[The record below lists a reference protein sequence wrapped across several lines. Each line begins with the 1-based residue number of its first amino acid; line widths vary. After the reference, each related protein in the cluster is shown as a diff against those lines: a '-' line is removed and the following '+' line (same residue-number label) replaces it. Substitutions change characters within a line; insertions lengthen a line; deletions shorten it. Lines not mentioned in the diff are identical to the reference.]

1 MLAEGEIM
9 TAEST
14 ASTTLTLPVL
24 PLDDEVVLPGMVVPL
39 DLSDAEVRAA
49 VEAAQSAVTSE
60 ASGGKPRVLLVPRID
75 GAYAAIG
82 TLGRIEQVGRLSDG
96 DPGAL
101 IRGLGRVRIGSGTTG
116 PGAALWVEGTPVEE
130 TVPDPLPGSVGELV
144 TAYKALA
151 TSWLRKRGAWQ
162 VVDRVTGIDDVPT
175 LADNAGYLPFLTG
188 EQKRQLLETTDPV
201 ARLKYATDVLRSH
214 LAEQDVAESLAKEVQ
229 EGVDKQQREFL
240 LRRQLEAVRK
250 ELAQLNGDPEDEG
263 DDYRARVEAADLPAE
278 VRKAALKEV
287 EKLERASDQS
297 PEGSWIRTWLD
308 TVLELPWNE
317 RTEDA
322 YDIAGAKRVLDADHA
337 GLEDVKER
345 ITEYLAVRKRRA
357 ERGPGPE
364 SAGASGRRA
373 GGAVLALVGPPGVGK
388 TSLGESV
395 ARAMGRTFVRVAL
408 GGIRDEAE
416 IRGHRRTYVGALPGR
431 IVRAI
436 KEAGSMNPVVLLDEI
451 DKVGSDYRG
460 DPSAALLEVLDPA
473 QNHTFRDHYLE
484 VELDLSDVVFLAT
497 ANVLEAIPA
506 PLLDRMELVRLD
518 GYTEDEKVVIARD
531 HLLPRQLE
539 RAGLAPGEVAVTDDA
554 LRKLA
559 GEYTREAGVR
569 DLERSVARLLRKV
582 AAQHEL
588 GERELPFTVAP
599 DGLRP
604 LIGRPHHVP
613 ESAQDPAERRTAV
626 PGVVTGL
633 AVTGAGGD
641 VLYVE
646 ASLADAETGASGLT
660 LTGQLGDVM
669 KESAH
674 IALSFLRSHGAE
686 LELPVGD
693 LKERGV
699 HLHVPA
705 GAVPKD
711 GPSAGITMTTALAS
725 LLSGRPVRPDVA
737 MTGEVSLTGRV
748 LPIGGVKQKLLAAH
762 RAGLTTVILPQR
774 NAPDLDDV
782 PAEVLEALDVHPVA
796 DVRQVLELALT
807 PAANGARPVVPVA
820 A

>member
-1 MLAEGEIM
+1 MA
-9 TAEST
+9 AESAAFT
-14 ASTTLTLPVL
+14 PLTLPVL

-49 VEAAQSAVTSE
+49 VEAAQAAARSE
-60 ASGGKPRVLLVPRID
+60 PGKPRVLLVPRVD
-75 GAYAAIG
+75 GTYAKTGVLG
-82 TLGRIEQVGRLSDG
+82 TVEQVGRLADG

-101 IRGLGRVRIGSGTTG
+101 VRGRSRVRIGAGTTG
-116 PGAALWVEGTPVEE
+116 PGAALWVEGTRVDE
-130 TVPDPLPGSVGELV
+130 TVPDPLPGQVAEL
-144 TAYKALA
+144 AKEYKALA
-151 TSWLRKRGAWQ
+151 TAWLRKRGAWQ
-162 VVDRVTGIDDVPT
+162 VVDRVQAIDDVSA
-175 LADNAGYLPFLTG
+175 LADNSGYSPFLTT
-188 EQKRQLLETTDPV
+188 EQKVELLETTDPV
-201 ARLKYATDVLRSH
+201 ARLRLATQQLRDH
-214 LAEQDVAESLAKEVQ
+214 LAEQDVAETIAKDVQ

-250 ELAQLNGDPEDEG
+250 ELRELNGDGKDPAEES
-263 DDYRARVEAADLPAE
+263 DDYRARVEAADLPE
-278 VRKAALKEV
+278 KVREAALKEV
-287 EKLERASDQS
+287 DKLERSSDQS

-308 TVLELPWNE
+308 TVLEMPWNE

-322 YDIAGAKRVLDADHA
+322 YDIQGARGVLDAEHA
-337 GLEDVKER
+337 GLDDVKDR
-345 ITEYLAVRKRRA
+345 ITEYLAVRKRRGD
-357 ERGPGPE
+357 RGLGVV
-364 SAGASGRRA
+364 GGRR

-395 ARAMGRTFVRVAL
+395 AHAMGRKFVRVAL
-408 GGIRDEAE
+408 GGVRDEAE

-431 IVRAI
+431 IVRAV

-451 DKVGSDYRG
+451 DKVGSDFRG
-460 DPSAALLEVLDPA
+460 DPAAALLEVLDPA

-497 ANVLEAIPA
+497 ANVLEAIPEA
-506 PLLDRMELVRLD
+506 LLDRMELVRLD

-539 RAGLAPGEVAVTDDA
+539 RAGLDGDEVAVDEGA

-569 DLERSVARLLRKV
+569 TLERSIARLLRKV

-588 GERELPFTVAP
+588 GERELPFTVTDA
-599 DGLRP
+599 DLRA

-613 ESAQDPAERRTAV
+613 ESAQEPAERRTSV
-626 PGVVTGL
+626 PGVATGL

-646 ASLADAETGASGLT
+646 ASLADPETGAAGLT

-669 KESAH
+669 KESAQ

-686 LELPVGD
+686 LELPVAD
-693 LKERGV
+693 LKDRGV
-699 HLHVPA
+699 HIHFPA

-725 LLSGRPVRPDVA
+725 LLSGRLVRTDVA

-762 RAGLTTVILPQR
+762 RAGVTTVIIPKR
-774 NAPDLDDV
+774 NEPDLDDV
-782 PAEVLEALDVHPVA
+782 PAEVLDKLDVHAVT
-796 DVRQVLELALT
+796 DVRQVLELALA
-807 PAANGARPVVPVA
+807 PATNGARSEVPVA

>member
-1 MLAEGEIM
+1 MA
-9 TAEST
+9 AEST
-14 ASTTLTLPVL
+14 AFTLVLPVL

-49 VEAAQSAVTSE
+49 VEAAQAAARSE
-60 ASGGKPRVLLVPRID
+60 PGKPKVLLVPRID
-75 GAYAAIG
+75 GTYAKTGVLG
-82 TLGRIEQVGRLSDG
+82 TVEQVGRLADG

-101 IRGLGRVRIGSGTTG
+101 IRGRGRVRIGAGTTG
-116 PGAALWVEGTPVEE
+116 PGAALWVEGAGVDE
-130 TVPDPLPGSVGELV
+130 TVPDPLPGHAAELV
-144 TAYKALA
+144 KEYKALA
-151 TSWLRKRGAWQ
+151 TSWLKKRGAWQ
-162 VVDRVTGIDDVPT
+162 VVDRVQAIDDVSA
-175 LADNAGYLPFLTG
+175 LADNSGYSPFLTT
-188 EQKRQLLETTDPV
+188 EQKVELLETADPV
-201 ARLKYATDVLRSH
+201 ARLRLAAQQLRDH
-214 LAEQDVAESLAKEVQ
+214 LAEQDVAETIAKDVQ

-250 ELAQLNGDPEDEG
+250 ELRELNGDQDGEES
-263 DDYRARVEAADLPAE
+263 DDYRARVEAADLPE
-278 VRKAALKEV
+278 KVREAALKEV
-287 EKLERASDQS
+287 DKLERSSDQS

-308 TVLELPWNE
+308 TVLEMPWNE
-317 RTEDA
+317 RTDDSASA
-322 YDIAGAKRVLDADHA
+322 YDIQGARAILDAEHA

-345 ITEYLAVRKRRA
+345 ITEYLAVRKRRS
-357 ERGPGPE
+357 ERGLGVI
-364 SAGASGRRA
+364 GGRR

-395 ARAMGRTFVRVAL
+395 AHAMGRKFVRVAL
-408 GGIRDEAE
+408 GGVRDEAE

-431 IVRAI
+431 VVRAI

-460 DPSAALLEVLDPA
+460 DPAAALLEVLDPA

-497 ANVLEAIPA
+497 ANVLEAIPEA
-506 PLLDRMELVRLD
+506 LADRMEIVRLD

-539 RAGLAPGEVAVTDDA
+539 RTGLAKDEVAIDEGA

-569 DLERSVARLLRKV
+569 TLERSIARLLRKI

-588 GERELPFTVAP
+588 GERKLPFTVR
-599 DGLRP
+599 DEDLRA

-613 ESAQDPAERRTAV
+613 ESAQDPAERRTSV
-626 PGVVTGL
+626 PGVATGL

-641 VLYVE
+641 VLFVE
-646 ASLADAETGASGLT
+646 ASLADPETGAAGLT

-669 KESAH
+669 KESAQ

-686 LELPVGD
+686 LELPVAD
-693 LKERGV
+693 LKDRGV
-699 HLHVPA
+699 HVHFPA

-725 LLSGRPVRPDVA
+725 LLSGRLVRTDVA

-762 RAGLTTVILPQR
+762 RAGVTTVIIPKR
-774 NAPDLDDV
+774 NEPDLDDV
-782 PAEVLEALDVHPVA
+782 PAEVLDKLDVHAVT
-796 DVRQVLELALT
+796 DVRQVLELALA
-807 PAANGARPVVPVA
+807 PATNGAEPEVPVA

>member
-1 MLAEGEIM
+1 M
-9 TAEST
+9 TAESP
-14 ASTTLTLPVL
+14 ASASLTLPVL

-39 DLSDAEVRAA
+39 DLSDADVRAA
-49 VEAAQSAVTSE
+49 VEAAQAA
-60 ASGGKPRVLLVPRID
+60 ASSGPSGNKPRVLLVPRVD
-75 GAYAAIG
+75 GTYAAIG

-101 IRGLGRVRIGSGTTG
+101 IRGVGRVRIGSGTTG

-130 TVPDPLPGSVGELV
+130 KAPEPLPGAVAELV
-144 TAYKALA
+144 TEYKALA

-162 VVDRVTGIDDVPT
+162 VVDRVAGIDDVPT
-175 LADNAGYLPFLTG
+175 LADNSGYLPFLTT
-188 EQKRQLLETTDPV
+188 EQKLRLLETTDPV
-201 ARLKYATDVLRSH
+201 ARLKYAAEVLRSH
-214 LAEQDVAESLAKEVQ
+214 LAEQDVAESIAKDVQ

-240 LRRQLEAVRK
+240 LRRQLEAVRR
-250 ELAQLNGDPEDEG
+250 ELAELNGDPEDEG
-263 DDYRARVEAADLPAE
+263 GDYRARVEAADLPEE

-287 EKLERASDQS
+287 DKLERASDQS

-322 YDIAGAKRVLDADHA
+322 YDIAGARRVLDADHS
-337 GLEDVKER
+337 GLADVKER
-345 ITEYLAVRKRRA
+345 ISEYLAVRKRRS
-357 ERGPGPE
+357 ERGLGLV
-364 SAGASGRRA
+364 GGRR

-395 ARAMGRTFVRVAL
+395 ARAMGRKFVRVAL
-408 GGIRDEAE
+408 GGVRDEAE

-431 IVRAI
+431 IVRAV

-460 DPSAALLEVLDPA
+460 DPAAALLEVLDPA

-497 ANVLEAIPA
+497 ANVLESIPE

-539 RAGLAPGEVAVTDDA
+539 RAGLEPGEVTLEDAA
-554 LRKLA
+554 LRRLA

-569 DLERSVARLLRKV
+569 NLERSVARLLRKV
-582 AAQHEL
+582 ATQHEL
-588 GERELPFTVAP
+588 GERELPFTV
-599 DGLRP
+599 GVEQLRP
-604 LIGRPHHVP
+604 LIGRPHHTP
-613 ESAQDPAERRTAV
+613 EAAQDPAERRTAV

-646 ASLADAETGASGLT
+646 ASLADPETGASGLQ

-725 LLSGRPVRPDVA
+725 LLSGRQVRPDVA

-762 RAGLTTVILPQR
+762 RAGITTVIIPKR
-774 NAPDLDDV
+774 NEPDLDDV
-782 PAEVLEALDVHPVA
+782 PAEILEALEVHPVA

-807 PAANGARPVVPVA
+807 PAAQGADPGVPLA

>member
-1 MLAEGEIM
+1 M
-9 TAEST
+9 
-14 ASTTLTLPVL
+14 ASTSTPLTLPVL

-39 DLSDAEVRAA
+39 DLSDSEVRAA
-49 VEAAQSAVTSE
+49 VEAAQAAARTTP
-60 ASGGKPRVLLVPRID
+60 GKPRVLLVPRID
-75 GAYAAIG
+75 GTYANTGVLG
-82 TLGRIEQVGRLSDG
+82 TVEQVGRLADG

-101 IRGLGRVRIGSGTTG
+101 IRGRGRVKIGAGTTG
-116 PGAALWVEGTPVEE
+116 PGAALWVEGTRVDES
-130 TVPDPLPGSVGELV
+130 VPEPSPSSQLRSNRGDPYPGQVAELV
-144 TAYKALA
+144 KEYKALA
-151 TSWLRKRGAWQ
+151 TAWLRKRGAWQ
-162 VVDRVTGIDDVPT
+162 VVDRVQAIDDVSA
-175 LADNAGYLPFLTG
+175 LADNSGYSPFLTTD
-188 EQKRQLLETTDPV
+188 QKVELLETADPV
-201 ARLKYATDVLRSH
+201 ARLKLATQQLRDH
-214 LAEQDVAESLAKEVQ
+214 LAEQDVAESIAKDVQ

-250 ELAQLNGDPEDEG
+250 ELRELNGEQDGEES
-263 DDYRARVEAADLPAE
+263 DDYRARVEAADLPE
-278 VRKAALKEV
+278 KVREAALKEV
-287 EKLERASDQS
+287 DKLERSSDQS

-308 TVLELPWNE
+308 TVLEMPWNE

-322 YDIAGAKRVLDADHA
+322 YDIQGAQAVLDAEHS
-337 GLEDVKER
+337 GLQDVKER
-345 ITEYLAVRKRRA
+345 ITEYLAVRKRRTD
-357 ERGPGPE
+357 RGLGVV
-364 SAGASGRRA
+364 GGRR

-395 ARAMGRTFVRVAL
+395 AHAMGRKFVRVAL
-408 GGIRDEAE
+408 GGVRDEAE

-451 DKVGSDYRG
+451 DKVGSDFRG
-460 DPSAALLEVLDPA
+460 DPAAALLEVLDPA

-497 ANVLEAIPA
+497 ANVLEAIPEA
-506 PLLDRMELVRLD
+506 LADRMEIVRLD

-539 RAGLAPGEVAVTDDA
+539 RAGLDKGEVAIDEGA

-569 DLERSVARLLRKV
+569 NLERSVARLLRKV

-588 GERELPFTVAP
+588 GERELPFTVR
-599 DGLRP
+599 DEDLRS

-613 ESAQDPAERRTAV
+613 ESAQDPAERRTSV
-626 PGVVTGL
+626 PGVATGL

-646 ASLADAETGASGLT
+646 ASLADPETGAAGLT

-669 KESAH
+669 KESAQ
-674 IALSFLRSHGAE
+674 IALSFLRSRGAE

-693 LKERGV
+693 LKDRGV
-699 HLHVPA
+699 HIHFPA

-711 GPSAGITMTTALAS
+711 GPSAGVTMTTALAS
-725 LLSGRPVRPDVA
+725 LLSGRLVRTDVA

-762 RAGLTTVILPQR
+762 RAGVTTVIIPKR
-774 NAPDLDDV
+774 NEPDLDDV
-782 PAEVLEALDVHPVA
+782 PAEVLDKLDVHAVT
-796 DVRQVLELALT
+796 DVRQVLELALAPATADAT
-807 PAANGARPVVPVA
+807 PEVPVA

>member
-1 MLAEGEIM
+1 MA
-9 TAEST
+9 AESP
-14 ASTTLTLPVL
+14 AFTLNLPLL

-49 VEAAQSAVTSE
+49 VEAAQAAAPE
-60 ASGGKPRVLLVPRID
+60 PAKPTVLLVPRID
-75 GAYAAIG
+75 GTYAG
-82 TLGRIEQVGRLSDG
+82 TGVLGTVEQVGRLADG

-101 IRGLGRVRIGSGTTG
+101 IRGRSRVRIGAGTTG
-116 PGAALWVEGTPVEE
+116 PGAALWVEGARIEE
-130 TVPDPLPGSVGELV
+130 SVPEPLPGHVTELIKE
-144 TAYKALA
+144 YKALA
-151 TSWLRKRGAWQ
+151 TTWLKKRGAWQ
-162 VVDRVTGIDDVPT
+162 VVDRVQAIDDVSA
-175 LADNAGYLPFLTG
+175 LADNSGYSPFLTTD
-188 EQKRQLLETTDPV
+188 QKVALLETADPV
-201 ARLKYATDVLRSH
+201 ARLRLATQQLRDH
-214 LAEQDVAESLAKEVQ
+214 LAEQDVAETIAKDVQ

-250 ELAQLNGDPEDEG
+250 ELRELNGGNGKDAAEES
-263 DDYRARVEAADLPAE
+263 DDYRARVEAADLPE
-278 VRKAALKEV
+278 KVREAALKEV
-287 EKLERASDQS
+287 DKLERASDQS

-308 TVLELPWNE
+308 TVLEMPWNE

-322 YDIAGAKRVLDADHA
+322 YDIRGAKAVLDAEHA

-345 ITEYLAVRKRRA
+345 ITEYLAVRKRRGD
-357 ERGPGPE
+357 RGLGVI
-364 SAGASGRRA
+364 GGRR

-388 TSLGESV
+388 TSLGQSV
-395 ARAMGRTFVRVAL
+395 AHAMGRTFVRVAL
-408 GGIRDEAE
+408 GGVRDEAE

-431 IVRAI
+431 IVRAV

-451 DKVGSDYRG
+451 DKVGSDFRG
-460 DPSAALLEVLDPA
+460 DPAAALLEVLDPA

-497 ANVLEAIPA
+497 ANVLEAIPEA
-506 PLLDRMELVRLD
+506 LADRMEIVRLD

-539 RAGLAPGEVAVTDDA
+539 RAGLHGDEVTLDESA
-554 LRKLA
+554 LRRLA

-569 DLERSVARLLRKV
+569 TLERSIARLLRKI

-588 GERELPFTVAP
+588 GERELPFTVT
-599 DGLRP
+599 DGDLRG

-626 PGVVTGL
+626 PGVATGL

-641 VLYVE
+641 VLFVE
-646 ASLADAETGASGLT
+646 ASLADPETGGAGLT

-669 KESAH
+669 KESAQ

-686 LELPVGD
+686 LELPVAD
-693 LKERGV
+693 LKDRGV
-699 HLHVPA
+699 HIHFPA

-711 GPSAGITMTTALAS
+711 GPSAGVTMTTALAS
-725 LLSGRPVRPDVA
+725 LLSGRLVRTDVA

-762 RAGLTTVILPQR
+762 RAGVTTVIIPKR
-774 NAPDLDDV
+774 NEPDLDDV
-782 PAEVLEALDVHPVA
+782 PAEVLDKLDVHAVT
-796 DVRQVLELALT
+796 DVRQVLELALA
-807 PAANGARPVVPVA
+807 PAVDGAAPQVPVA

>member
-1 MLAEGEIM
+1 MA
-9 TAEST
+9 AEST
-14 ASTTLTLPVL
+14 AFTPLALPVL

-39 DLSDAEVRAA
+39 DLNDADVRAA
-49 VEAAQSAVTSE
+49 VEAAQAAARSE
-60 ASGGKPRVLLVPRID
+60 PGKPKVLLVPRID
-75 GAYAAIG
+75 GTYAG
-82 TLGRIEQVGRLSDG
+82 TGVLGTVEQVGRLADG

-101 IRGLGRVRIGSGTTG
+101 IRGRGRVKIGAGTTG
-116 PGAALWVEGTPVEE
+116 PGAALWVEGTRLDER
-130 TVPDPLPGSVGELV
+130 VPDPLPGHVTELV
-144 TAYKALA
+144 KEYKALA
-151 TSWLRKRGAWQ
+151 TAWLRKRGAWQ
-162 VVDRVTGIDDVPT
+162 VVDRVQAIDDVSA
-175 LADNAGYLPFLTG
+175 LADNSGYSPFLTTD
-188 EQKRQLLETTDPV
+188 QKVELLETADPV
-201 ARLKYATDVLRSH
+201 ARLKLATQQLRDH
-214 LAEQDVAESLAKEVQ
+214 LAEQDVAETIAKDVQ

-250 ELAQLNGDPEDEG
+250 ELRELGGEKEG
-263 DDYRARVEAADLPAE
+263 EESDDYRARVEAADLPE
-278 VRKAALKEV
+278 KVREAALKEV
-287 EKLERASDQS
+287 DKLERSSDQS

-317 RTEDA
+317 RTDDSSSA
-322 YDIAGAKRVLDADHA
+322 YDIRGAKEILDAEHA

-345 ITEYLAVRKRRA
+345 ITEYLAVRKRRSD
-357 ERGPGPE
+357 RGLGVV
-364 SAGASGRRA
+364 GGRR

-395 ARAMGRTFVRVAL
+395 AHAMGRKFVRVAL
-408 GGIRDEAE
+408 GGVRDEAE

-451 DKVGSDYRG
+451 DKVGSDFRG
-460 DPSAALLEVLDPA
+460 DPAAALLEVLDPA

-497 ANVLEAIPA
+497 ANVLEAIPEA
-506 PLLDRMELVRLD
+506 LLDRMELVRLD
-518 GYTEDEKVVIARD
+518 GYTEDEKIVIARD

-539 RAGLAPGEVAVTDDA
+539 RAGLEKDEVVVDEGA

-569 DLERSVARLLRKV
+569 NLERSIARLLRKV

-588 GERELPFTVAP
+588 GERKLPFTVGEG
-599 DGLRP
+599 DLRD

-626 PGVVTGL
+626 PGVATGL

-641 VLYVE
+641 VLFVE
-646 ASLADAETGASGLT
+646 ASLADPETGAAGLT

-669 KESAH
+669 KESAQ

-686 LELPVGD
+686 LELPVAD
-693 LKERGV
+693 LKDRGV
-699 HLHVPA
+699 HIHFPA

-711 GPSAGITMTTALAS
+711 GPSAGVTMTTALAS
-725 LLSGRPVRPDVA
+725 LLSGRLVRTDVA

-762 RAGLTTVILPQR
+762 RAGVTTVVIPKR
-774 NAPDLDDV
+774 NEPDLDDV
-782 PAEVLEALDVHPVA
+782 PAEVLDKLDVHAVT
-796 DVRQVLELALT
+796 DVRQVLELALS
-807 PAANGARPVVPVA
+807 PATNGAAPEVPVA

>member
-1 MLAEGEIM
+1 M
-9 TAEST
+9 
-14 ASTTLTLPVL
+14 ASTSTPLTLPVL

-39 DLSDAEVRAA
+39 DLNDADVRAA
-49 VEAAQSAVTSE
+49 VEAAQAAARSTP
-60 ASGGKPRVLLVPRID
+60 GKPQVLLVPRID
-75 GAYAAIG
+75 GTYAG
-82 TLGRIEQVGRLSDG
+82 TGVLGTVEQVGRLADG

-101 IRGLGRVRIGSGTTG
+101 IRGRGRVKVGAGTTG
-116 PGAALWVEGTPVEE
+116 PGAALWVEGTRVDE
-130 TVPDPLPGSVGELV
+130 TLPDPLPGRVTDLV
-144 TAYKALA
+144 KEYKALA
-151 TSWLRKRGAWQ
+151 TSWLRKRAAWQ
-162 VVDRVTGIDDVPT
+162 VVDRVQQIDDVSA
-175 LADNAGYLPFLTG
+175 LADNSGYSPFLSL
-188 EQKRQLLETTDPV
+188 EQKVELLETADPV
-201 ARLKYATDVLRSH
+201 ARLKLATEQLREH
-214 LAEQDVAESLAKEVQ
+214 LAEQDVAESIAKDVQ

-250 ELAQLNGDPEDEG
+250 ELRELNGESSDAEES
-263 DDYRARVEAADLPAE
+263 DDYRARVEAADLPE
-278 VRKAALKEV
+278 KVREAALKEV
-287 EKLERASDQS
+287 DKLERSSDQS

-317 RTEDA
+317 RTEDE
-322 YDIAGAKRVLDADHA
+322 YDIQGAKAILDAEHA

-345 ITEYLAVRKRRA
+345 ITEYLAVRKRRS
-357 ERGPGPE
+357 ERGLGVV
-364 SAGASGRRA
+364 GGRR

-395 ARAMGRTFVRVAL
+395 AHAMGRKFVRVAL
-408 GGIRDEAE
+408 GGVRDEAE

-431 IVRAI
+431 VVRAI

-451 DKVGSDYRG
+451 DKVGSDFRG
-460 DPSAALLEVLDPA
+460 DPAAALLEVLDPA

-497 ANVLEAIPA
+497 ANVLEAIPEA
-506 PLLDRMELVRLD
+506 LLDRMELVRLD

-539 RAGLAPGEVAVTDDA
+539 RAGLQSEEVTLDESA

-569 DLERSVARLLRKV
+569 NLERAVARLLRKV

-588 GERELPFTVAP
+588 GERELPFTVRDA
-599 DGLRP
+599 DLRG

-626 PGVVTGL
+626 PGVATGL

-646 ASLADAETGASGLT
+646 ASLADPETGAAGLT

-669 KESAH
+669 KESAQ

-693 LKERGV
+693 LKDRGV
-699 HLHVPA
+699 HIHFPA

-711 GPSAGITMTTALAS
+711 GPSAGVTMTTALAS
-725 LLSGRPVRPDVA
+725 LLSGRLVRTGVA

-762 RAGLTTVILPQR
+762 RAGVTTVIIPKR
-774 NAPDLDDV
+774 NEPDLDDV
-782 PAEVLEALDVHPVA
+782 PAEVLNKLDVHAVT
-796 DVRQVLELALT
+796 DVRQVLELALS
-807 PAANGARPVVPVA
+807 PATNGATPEVPVA

>member
-1 MLAEGEIM
+1 MA
-9 TAEST
+9 AESVGSK
-14 ASTTLTLPVL
+14 STVLSLPVL

-39 DLSDAEVRAA
+39 DLNDPDVRAA
-49 VEAAQSAVTSE
+49 VEAAQAAARSAP
-60 ASGGKPRVLLVPRID
+60 GKPRVLLVPRID
-75 GAYAAIG
+75 GTYAG
-82 TLGRIEQVGRLSDG
+82 TGVLGTVEQVGRLADG

-101 IRGLGRVRIGSGTTG
+101 IRGRERVRIGAGTTG
-116 PGAALWVEGTPVEE
+116 PGAALWVEGTLVEE
-130 TVPDPLPGSVGELV
+130 HVPDPLPGAVTELV
-144 TAYKALA
+144 TEYKALA

-162 VVDRVTGIDDVPT
+162 VVDRVQQIEEVSP
-175 LADNAGYLPFLTG
+175 LADNSGYSPFLTLQ
-188 EQKRQLLETTDPV
+188 QKVALLETADPV
-201 ARLKYATDVLRSH
+201 ARLKLATEQLREH
-214 LAEQDVAESLAKEVQ
+214 LAEQDVAESIAKDVQ

-240 LRRQLEAVRK
+240 LRRQLDAVRK
-250 ELAQLNGDPEDEG
+250 ELRELNGDGDGEDES
-263 DDYRARVEAADLPAE
+263 DDYRARVEAADLPQK
-278 VRKAALKEV
+278 VREAALKEV
-287 EKLERASDQS
+287 DKLERSSEQS
-297 PEGSWIRTWLD
+297 PEGGWIRTWLD
-308 TVLELPWNE
+308 TVLELPWHE
-317 RTEDA
+317 RTEDQ
-322 YDIAGAKRVLDADHA
+322 YDIEGARAVLDAEHA
-337 GLEDVKER
+337 GLADVKER

-357 ERGPGPE
+357 DRGLGVV
-364 SAGASGRRA
+364 GGRR

-395 ARAMGRTFVRVAL
+395 AHAMGRSFVRVAL
-408 GGIRDEAE
+408 GGVRDEAE

-451 DKVGSDYRG
+451 DKVGSDFRG
-460 DPSAALLEVLDPA
+460 DPAAALLEVLDPA

-497 ANVLEAIPA
+497 ANVLEAIPEA
-506 PLLDRMELVRLD
+506 LLDRMELVRLD

-539 RAGLAPGEVAVTDDA
+539 RAGLDPEEVTLDEGA

-569 DLERSVARLLRKV
+569 TLERAIARLLRKV

-588 GERELPFTVAP
+588 GERALPFTVT
-599 DGLRP
+599 DGELRG

-613 ESAQDPAERRTAV
+613 ESAHDPAERRTSV
-626 PGVVTGL
+626 PGVATGL

-646 ASLADAETGASGLT
+646 ASLADPETGAAGLT

-669 KESAH
+669 KESAQ
-674 IALSFLRSHGAE
+674 IALSFLRSRGAE

-693 LKERGV
+693 LKDRGV
-699 HLHVPA
+699 HIHFPA

-711 GPSAGITMTTALAS
+711 GPSAGVTMTTALAS
-725 LLSGRPVRPDVA
+725 LLSGRPVRTDVA

-762 RAGLTTVILPQR
+762 RAGVTTVVIPKR
-774 NAPDLDDV
+774 NEADLDDV
-782 PAEVLEALDVHPVA
+782 PAEVLEKLDVHPVS
-796 DVRQVLELALT
+796 DVRQVLELALSPATRGAT
-807 PAANGARPVVPVA
+807 PEVSIAA
-820 A
+820 

>member
-1 MLAEGEIM
+1 MAD
-9 TAEST
+9 EST
-14 ASTTLTLPVL
+14 AFTPLTLPVL

-39 DLSDAEVRAA
+39 DLNDADVRAA
-49 VEAAQSAVTSE
+49 VEAAQAAARTES
-60 ASGGKPRVLLVPRID
+60 GKPRILLVPRID
-75 GAYAAIG
+75 GTYASTGVLG
-82 TLGRIEQVGRLSDG
+82 TVEQVGRLADG

-101 IRGLGRVRIGSGTTG
+101 IRALGRVRIGAGTTG
-116 PGAALWVEGTPVEE
+116 PGAALWVEGTRIDE
-130 TVPDPLPGSVGELV
+130 TVPDPVPGHVTEL
-144 TAYKALA
+144 AKEYKALA

-162 VVDRVTGIDDVPT
+162 VVDRVQAIDDVSA
-175 LADNAGYLPFLTG
+175 LADNSGYSPFLSTD
-188 EQKRQLLETTDPV
+188 QKIGLLETADPV
-201 ARLKYATDVLRSH
+201 ARLKLATQQLRDH
-214 LAEQDVAESLAKEVQ
+214 LAEQDVAETIAKDVQ

-240 LRRQLEAVRK
+240 LRKQLEAVRR
-250 ELAQLNGDPEDEG
+250 ELREINGERDGEES
-263 DDYRARVEAADLPAE
+263 DDYRTRVEAADLPE
-278 VRKAALKEV
+278 KVREAALKEV
-287 EKLERASDQS
+287 DKLERSSEQS
-297 PEGSWIRTWLD
+297 PEGGWIRTWLD

-317 RTEDA
+317 RTEDS
-322 YDIAGAKRVLDADHA
+322 YDIQGAQAVLDAEHA

-357 ERGPGPE
+357 ERGLGVV
-364 SAGASGRRA
+364 GGRR

-395 ARAMGRTFVRVAL
+395 AHAMGRKFVRVAL
-408 GGIRDEAE
+408 GGVRDEAE

-451 DKVGSDYRG
+451 DKVGSDFRG
-460 DPSAALLEVLDPA
+460 DPAAALLEVLDPA

-497 ANVLEAIPA
+497 ANVLEAIPEA
-506 PLLDRMELVRLD
+506 LLDRMELVRLD

-539 RAGLAPGEVAVTDDA
+539 RAGLEGAEVALDEGS

-569 DLERSVARLLRKV
+569 NLERSIARLLRKV

-588 GERELPFTVAP
+588 GERELPFTVTEG
-599 DGLRP
+599 DLRG

-613 ESAQDPAERRTAV
+613 ESATDPAERRTAV
-626 PGVVTGL
+626 PGVATGL

-646 ASLADAETGASGLT
+646 ASLADPETGAAGLT

-669 KESAH
+669 KESAQ

-693 LKERGV
+693 LKDRGA
-699 HLHVPA
+699 HIHFPA

-711 GPSAGITMTTALAS
+711 GPSAGVTMTTALAS
-725 LLSGRPVRPDVA
+725 LLSGRLVRTDVA

-762 RAGLTTVILPQR
+762 RAGVTTVIIPKR
-774 NAPDLDDV
+774 NEADLDDV
-782 PAEVLEALDVHPVA
+782 PAEVLEKLDVHAVT

-807 PAANGARPVVPVA
+807 PAANPAEVRVPA
-820 A
+820 AA

>member
-1 MLAEGEIM
+1 MA
-9 TAEST
+9 AES
-14 ASTTLTLPVL
+14 AAFTTLTLPVL

-39 DLSDAEVRAA
+39 DLNDTDVRAA
-49 VEAAQSAVTSE
+49 VEAAQAAARAE
-60 ASGGKPRVLLVPRID
+60 PGKPRVLLVPRID
-75 GAYAAIG
+75 GTYASTGVLG
-82 TLGRIEQVGRLSDG
+82 TVEQVGRLADG

-101 IRGLGRVRIGSGTTG
+101 IRGRSRVRIGAGTTG
-116 PGAALWVEGTPVEE
+116 PGAALWVEGTRIDEQ
-130 TVPDPLPGSVGELV
+130 VPEPLPGHVAELV
-144 TAYKALA
+144 KEYKALA
-151 TSWLRKRGAWQ
+151 TAWLRKRGAWQ
-162 VVDRVTGIDDVPT
+162 VVDRVQAIDDVSA
-175 LADNAGYLPFLTG
+175 LADNSGYSPFLTT
-188 EQKRQLLETTDPV
+188 EQKIELLETGDPV
-201 ARLKYATDVLRSH
+201 ARLRLATQQLRDH
-214 LAEQDVAESLAKEVQ
+214 LAEQDVAETIAKDVQ

-250 ELAQLNGDPEDEG
+250 ELRELNGENGKDSDEES
-263 DDYRARVEAADLPAE
+263 DDYRARVEAADLPE
-278 VRKAALKEV
+278 KVREAALKEV
-287 EKLERASDQS
+287 DKLERASDQS

-322 YDIAGAKRVLDADHA
+322 YDIQGAKAILDAEHA

-345 ITEYLAVRKRRA
+345 ITEYLAVRKRRTD
-357 ERGPGPE
+357 RGLGVI
-364 SAGASGRRA
+364 GGRR

-395 ARAMGRTFVRVAL
+395 AHAMGRKFVRVAL
-408 GGIRDEAE
+408 GGVRDEAE

-451 DKVGSDYRG
+451 DKVGSDFRG
-460 DPSAALLEVLDPA
+460 DPAAALLEVLDPA

-497 ANVLEAIPA
+497 ANVLEAIPEA
-506 PLLDRMELVRLD
+506 LLDRMELVRLD

-539 RAGLAPGEVAVTDDA
+539 RAGLDKDEVTLDESA

-569 DLERSVARLLRKV
+569 TLERSIARLLRKV

-588 GERELPFTVAP
+588 GERELPFTITDAE
-599 DGLRP
+599 LRG

-626 PGVVTGL
+626 PGVATGL

-641 VLYVE
+641 VLFVE
-646 ASLADAETGASGLT
+646 ASLADPETGAAGLT

-669 KESAH
+669 KESAQ

-686 LELPVGD
+686 LELPVAD
-693 LKERGV
+693 LKDRGV
-699 HLHVPA
+699 HIHFPA

-711 GPSAGITMTTALAS
+711 GPSAGVTMTTALAS
-725 LLSGRPVRPDVA
+725 LLSGRLVRTDVA

-762 RAGLTTVILPQR
+762 RAGVTTVVIPKR
-774 NAPDLDDV
+774 NEPDLDDV
-782 PAEVLEALDVHPVA
+782 PAEVLDKLDVHTVT
-796 DVRQVLELALT
+796 DVRQVLELALA
-807 PAANGARPVVPVA
+807 PAANGAEPEVPVA

>member
-1 MLAEGEIM
+1 MA
-9 TAEST
+9 AESP
-14 ASTTLTLPVL
+14 AFTLTLPVL

-49 VEAAQSAVTSE
+49 VEAAQAAARSE
-60 ASGGKPRVLLVPRID
+60 PGKPKVLLVPRVD
-75 GAYAAIG
+75 GTYAKTGVLG
-82 TLGRIEQVGRLSDG
+82 TVEQVGRLADG

-101 IRGLGRVRIGSGTTG
+101 IRGRSRVRIGAGTTG
-116 PGAALWVEGTPVEE
+116 PGAALWVEGAGVEE
-130 TVPDPLPGSVGELV
+130 SLPDPLPGQVAELV
-144 TAYKALA
+144 KEYKALA

-162 VVDRVTGIDDVPT
+162 VVDRVQAIDDVSA
-175 LADNAGYLPFLTG
+175 LADNSGYSPFLST
-188 EQKRQLLETTDPV
+188 EQKVELLETADPV
-201 ARLKYATDVLRSH
+201 ARLRLATQQLRDH
-214 LAEQDVAESLAKEVQ
+214 LAEQEVAETIAKDVQ

-250 ELAQLNGDPEDEG
+250 ELRELNGEKEG
-263 DDYRARVEAADLPAE
+263 EESDDYRARVEAADLPE
-278 VRKAALKEV
+278 KVREAALKEV
-287 EKLERASDQS
+287 DKLERASDQS

-308 TVLELPWNE
+308 TVLEMPWNE
-317 RTEDA
+317 RTDDSASA
-322 YDIAGAKRVLDADHA
+322 YDIRGARDVLDAEHA

-357 ERGPGPE
+357 DRGLGVV
-364 SAGASGRRA
+364 GGRR

-395 ARAMGRTFVRVAL
+395 AHAMGRKFVRVAL
-408 GGIRDEAE
+408 GGVRDEAE

-451 DKVGSDYRG
+451 DKVGSDFRG
-460 DPSAALLEVLDPA
+460 DPAAALLEVLDPA

-497 ANVLEAIPA
+497 ANVLEAIPEA
-506 PLLDRMELVRLD
+506 LADRMEIVRLD

-539 RAGLAPGEVAVTDDA
+539 RAGLDRDEVTLEEGA

-569 DLERSVARLLRKV
+569 TLERSIARLLRKV

-588 GERELPFTVAP
+588 GERELPFTIT
-599 DGLRP
+599 DGDLRD

-626 PGVVTGL
+626 PGVATGL

-646 ASLADAETGASGLT
+646 ASLADPETGAAGLT

-669 KESAH
+669 KESAQ

-686 LELPVGD
+686 LELPVAD
-693 LKERGV
+693 LKDRGV
-699 HLHVPA
+699 HIHFPA

-725 LLSGRPVRPDVA
+725 LLSGRLVRTDVA

-762 RAGLTTVILPQR
+762 RAGVTTVIIPKR
-774 NAPDLDDV
+774 NEPDLDDV
-782 PAEVLEALDVHPVA
+782 PAEVLDKLDVHTVT
-796 DVRQVLELALT
+796 DVRQVLELALA
-807 PAANGARPVVPVA
+807 PAANGAEPAVPVA

>member
-1 MLAEGEIM
+1 MASL
-9 TAEST
+9 ST
-14 ASTTLTLPVL
+14 PLTLPVL

-39 DLSDAEVRAA
+39 DLSDTEVRAA
-49 VEAAQSAVTSE
+49 VEAAQAAARSSG
-60 ASGGKPRVLLVPRID
+60 SGGGKPKVLLVPRVD
-75 GAYAAIG
+75 GTYAGIG
-82 TLGRIEQVGRLSDG
+82 TLGTVEQVGRLSDG

-101 IRGLGRVRIGSGTTG
+101 IRGVRRVRIGAGTTG
-116 PGAALWVEGTPVEE
+116 PGAALWVEGTTVEE
-130 TVPDPLPGSVGELV
+130 IVPDPLPGAVTELIKE
-144 TAYKALA
+144 YKALA

-162 VVDRVTGIDDVPT
+162 VVDRVQQIDDVSQ
-175 LADNAGYLPFLTG
+175 LADNSGYSPFLSVAQRV
-188 EQKRQLLETTDPV
+188 ELLETTDPV
-201 ARLKYATDVLRSH
+201 ARLKLAVTWLSDH
-214 LAEQDVAESLAKEVQ
+214 IAEQDVAESIAKDVQ

-250 ELAQLNGDPEDEG
+250 ELAELNGDSEG
-263 DDYRARVEAADLPAE
+263 ESDDYRARVEAADLPE
-278 VRKAALKEV
+278 KVREAALKEV
-287 EKLERASDQS
+287 DKLERTSDQS

-322 YDIAGAKRVLDADHA
+322 YDIRGAKAVLDADHA

-357 ERGPGPE
+357 DRGLGIV
-364 SAGASGRRA
+364 GGRR

-395 ARAMGRTFVRVAL
+395 ARAMGRKFVRVAL
-408 GGIRDEAE
+408 GGVRDEAE

-431 IVRAI
+431 VVRAI

-451 DKVGSDYRG
+451 DKVGSDFRG
-460 DPSAALLEVLDPA
+460 DPAAALLEVLDPA

-497 ANVLEAIPA
+497 ANVLEAIPEA
-506 PLLDRMELVRLD
+506 LLDRMELVRLD
-518 GYTEDEKVVIARD
+518 GYTEDEKVTIARD

-539 RAGLAPGEVAVTDDA
+539 RAGLEPGEVTVADEA

-569 DLERSVARLLRKV
+569 TLERSIARLLRKV

-588 GERELPFTVAP
+588 GERELPFTVDVAE
-599 DGLRP
+599 LRP
-604 LIGRPHHVP
+604 LIGRPHHTP

-626 PGVVTGL
+626 PGVATGL

-641 VLYVE
+641 VLFVE
-646 ASLADAETGASGLT
+646 ASLADPETGGAGLN

-669 KESAH
+669 KESAR

-711 GPSAGITMTTALAS
+711 GPSAGVTMTTALAS
-725 LLSGRPVRPDVA
+725 LLSGRQVRPDVA

-762 RAGLTTVILPQR
+762 RAGVTTVIIPKR
-774 NAPDLDDV
+774 NEPDLDDV
-782 PAEVLEALDVHPVA
+782 PAEVLDKLDVHPVS
-796 DVRQVLELALT
+796 DVRRVLELALEPAST
-807 PAANGARPVVPVA
+807 AAAPEVPAAA
-820 A
+820 